1 MTLRFGRICH
11 DSASLVVF
19 DRLSL
24 YRHLTGLL
32 ECDPIARH
40 DLRGVL
46 DESTTLLDAHAAQ
59 FMLIFSDRGGAG
71 SGISNAHSSLA
82 QLQLRVVFS

>member
-59 FMLIFSDRGGAG
+59 YMLIFSDRGGERAAA
-71 SGISNAHSSLA
+71 SVTRTA
-82 QLQLRVVFS
+82 R